1 MVPRA
6 PHLTPPA
13 TTATTG
19 ARLAPSG
26 RVLRPEGIPASPPPE
41 VRRQVRAA
49 QRALHELDERGREVR
64 LDTRGGR
71 IRIEVCDAD
80 GNVLREVS
88 PSEALDVAGWARWVE

>member
-1 MVPRA
+1 MVPRT
-6 PHLTPPA
+6 PRLTPPA

-19 ARLAPSG
+19 ARLVSSA
-26 RVLRPEGIPASPPPE
+26 RILRPEQIPASPPPD
-41 VRRQVRAA
+41 VGRQVRAA

-71 IRIEVCDAD
+71 IRIELCDAE
-80 GNVLREVS
+80 GNVLHEVS